1 MNIQLMNIV
10 IFRFK
15 LESRS
20 KSKVLID
27 GAFLFAVLTNE
38 IESSKRLLLNF
49 GEVPTRDSCLA
60 ATNS

>member
-1 MNIQLMNIV
+1 MNIV

-27 GAFLFAVLTNE
+27 RTFHFAVLTNG
-38 IESSKRLLLNF
+38 IESSKRLLLSF
-49 GEVPTRDSCLA
+49 GEVPIRDSCLA

>member
-1 MNIQLMNIV
+1 MNIV

-15 LESRS
+15 LKSRS

-27 GAFLFAVLTNE
+27 GTFHFAVLTNG
-38 IESSKRLLLNF
+38 IESSKRLLLSF
-49 GEVPTRDSCLA
+49 GEVPIRDSCLA